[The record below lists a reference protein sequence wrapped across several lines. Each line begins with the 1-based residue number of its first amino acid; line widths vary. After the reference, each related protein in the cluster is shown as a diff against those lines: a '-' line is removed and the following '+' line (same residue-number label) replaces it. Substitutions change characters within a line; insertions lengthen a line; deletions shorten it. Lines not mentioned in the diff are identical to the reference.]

1 MSDTKL
7 PALESFLQNFPTI
20 KYISPVSPEYPTA
33 RKVFKSDRPD
43 NPLAIVQ
50 PQSPSDLCAL
60 IKYAKS
66 QSLQFTIRCGGHNL
80 EGRVLVEGALLID
93 IRALSAVT
101 IAPDRQTATVQGGI
115 LQQELGNKLWAEGLA
130 TPIGSIPSAGYVG
143 WATYGGYGPFSGHW
157 GLGVDQIL
165 GATII
170 NHDGEILKAD
180 ESLLRGIRG
189 AGGLF
194 GVTLDLTIKLYPM
207 TSLLAGPIIF
217 DSTDIVKS
225 VVNFNK
231 AYSELQRSEEL
242 PPQLTIQQ
250 IAFNS
255 PHGRTHGVIF
265 VWSGSDIEEG
275 QRWSEK
281 IASIHPVVANA
292 VAVTTIPKWFA
303 GTAALVPPTGSGAA
317 YTVNASE
324 ISPAIAES
332 IGRSLDQMPSD
343 PGTML
348 SIHQLR
354 GQLSSLSSKN
364 PINYRSKQCSVPFPA
379 EEQSTTAG
387 SGGLPS
393 VFETRTPHY
402 MLELIGF
409 STIDATA
416 DTSRA
421 WARRTEQEVKQA
433 DPRSVLS
440 TVYVSLF
447 NTTGLS
453 SAEVLE
459 KSYGSTTQTLK
470 DLKATFDPE
479 NVFSLAVPS
488 LH

>member
-7 PALESFLQNFPTI
+7 PALESFLQNFPNI
-20 KYISPVSPEYPTA
+20 KYISPVSPEYATA
-33 RKVFKSDRPD
+33 RKIFKSDRPD

-80 EGRVLVEGALLID
+80 EGRALVEGALLID
-93 IRALSAVT
+93 IRALTAVT

-115 LQQELGNKLWAEGLA
+115 LQEELGTKLWEEGLA
-130 TPIGSIPSAGYVG
+130 TPIGSIPSVGYVG
-143 WATYGGYGPFSGHW
+143 WATYGGYGPFSSHW

-170 NHDGEILKAD
+170 NHDGEIFKAE

-194 GVTLDLTIKLYPM
+194 GVILDLTIKVYPM

-225 VVNFNK
+225 VVDFNT

-255 PHGRTHGVIF
+255 PHGRTYGVIF

-275 QRWSEK
+275 QQWSEK

-292 VAVTTIPKWFA
+292 VVVTTIPKWFA

-317 YTVNASE
+317 YSVNASE

-354 GQLSSLSSKN
+354 GQ
-364 PINYRSKQCSVPFPA
+364 
-379 EEQSTTAG
+379 STTAG

-409 STIDATA
+409 STVDATA
-416 DTSRA
+416 DISRA
-421 WARRTEQEVKQA
+421 WATRTEQEVKQA

-447 NTTGLS
+447 DTTGLS
-453 SAEVLE
+453 PAEVLE
-459 KSYGSTTQTLK
+459 KTYGSTTQTLK
-470 DLKATFDPE
+470 DLKSTHDPE

-488 LH
+488 LR

>member
-93 IRALSAVT
+93 IRALNAVT

-115 LQQELGNKLWAEGLA
+115 LQEELGNKLWAEGLA
-130 TPIGSIPSAGYVG
+130 TPIGSIPSVGYVG

-170 NHDGEILKAD
+170 NHDGEILKAE
-180 ESLLRGIRG
+180 ESILRGIRG

-194 GVTLDLTIKLYPM
+194 GVILDLTIKVYPM

-217 DSTDIVKS
+217 DSTDIIKS

-275 QRWSEK
+275 QRWSDK

-317 YTVNASE
+317 YSVNAFE

-354 GQLSSLSSKN
+354 GQ
-364 PINYRSKQCSVPFPA
+364 
-379 EEQSTTAG
+379 STTAG

-409 STIDATA
+409 STVDATA

-459 KSYGSTTQTLK
+459 KTYGSTTQTLK